1 MKLDF
6 MQRLT
11 LGITTA
17 KEKWPVG
24 VYMTE
29 VAHDD
34 WCAFHKG
41 KKCSCVPN
49 INITIDDKKFYIDE
63 EGVLHERPN

>member
-1 MKLDF
+1 MKLDY

-11 LGITTA
+11 LGITIA
-17 KEKWPVG
+17 KEKWSTG

-34 WCAFHKG
+34 WCNFYKN
-41 KKCSCVPN
+41 KPCSCTPD

-63 EGVLHERPN
+63 EGVLHERLD

>member
-1 MKLDF
+1 MKLDY

-11 LGITTA
+11 LGITIA

-34 WCAFHKG
+34 WCNFYKG
-41 KKCSCVPN
+41 KECSCTPD

-63 EGVLHERPN
+63 EGVLHERLN